1 MTKMTIPDEIKA
13 RVDARQCLEFYGVPI
28 DRRGF
33 AKCPFHQG
41 DNTGSLKVYD
51 GDKGWHCFACSA
63 GNSVIDFVMLY
74 FGLPFQAAQE
84 KLNADFNLGLP
95 IGETLTPAQRAKI
108 AADARALR
116 EATKE
121 RERRR
126 SALAEAVDR
135 ALTAYVLAE
144 KANSVIQ
151 SEMLSDDD
159 VNPREVKIKGNGR
172 TLAHID
178 AAWYNLCEAESNL
191 SEFLTSSRAG
201 KQEKR

>member
-1 MTKMTIPDEIKA
+1 MTIPDEIKA
-13 RVDARQCLEFYGVPI
+13 RVDARQVLEHYGLTVN
-28 DRRGF
+28 RAGF
-33 AKCPFHQG
+33 CKCPFHQG

-51 GDKGWHCFACSA
+51 GDKGFHCFACSA

-95 IGETLTPAQRAKI
+95 IGKALSPADRAK
-108 AADARALR
+108 AAKEARQR
-116 EATKE
+116 KEAAQE
-121 RERRR
+121 RERKLQ
-126 SALAEAVDR
+126 SLKDAVDR

-151 SEMLSDDD
+151 SVMLSDDD

-172 TLAHID
+172 TLAHLD
-178 AAWYNLCEAESNL
+178 AAWYNYCEAEYNL
-191 SEFLTSSRAG
+191 SKFARNS
-201 KQEKR
+201 